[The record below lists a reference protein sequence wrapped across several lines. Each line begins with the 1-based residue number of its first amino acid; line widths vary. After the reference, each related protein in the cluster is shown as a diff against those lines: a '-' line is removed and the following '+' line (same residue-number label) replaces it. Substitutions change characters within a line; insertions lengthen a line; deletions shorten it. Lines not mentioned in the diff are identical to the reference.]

1 MDMFNGL
8 IRTLGAIQEI
18 QVKDRYRT
26 FLIHTDAEFLKEVGI
41 GDSIAVNGCCLSV
54 VALQHNQFS
63 VDVSEETLRCTT
75 FGNYKAGQIVHL
87 ETSLRLADRIDGHLL
102 TGHVDGVGEVVAL
115 EPVNQG
121 MTATFAYPNALYAYI
136 AKKGAIAIDGVS
148 LTVNEVTAQTFTVHW
163 IPITLE
169 KTHFKY
175 LRVGGKVNLEV
186 DLTARYLVH
195 FSQVQQE
202 QAHEHVV

>member
-1 MDMFNGL
+1 MFNGL
-8 IRTLGAIQEI
+8 IRTLGTIQDI
-18 QVKDRYRT
+18 QKKDRYRT
-26 FLIHTDAEFLKEVGI
+26 FVIQTTPQLLEDVGM

-54 VALQHNQFS
+54 VALQNNQFS
-63 VDVSEETLRCTT
+63 VDVSEETLHCTT
-75 FGNYKAGQIVHL
+75 FSNYKMGQIVHL
-87 ETSLRLADRIDGHLL
+87 ETSLRLSDRIDGHLL
-102 TGHVDGVGEVVAL
+102 TGHVDGVGEVVSL

-121 MTATFAYPNALYAYI
+121 MTATFAYPKALYAYI
-136 AKKGAIAIDGVS
+136 AKKGAIAVDGVS
-148 LTVNEVTAQTFTVHW
+148 LTVNAVTAQTFTVHW

-195 FSQVQQE
+195 FSQVQKE

>member
-1 MDMFNGL
+1 MFNGL
-8 IRTLGAIQEI
+8 IRTLGTIQDI
-18 QVKDRYRT
+18 QKKDRYCT
-26 FLIHTDAEFLKEVGI
+26 LIIQTTQQLLEEVGI

-54 VALQHNQFS
+54 VALKNNQFF
-63 VDVSEETLRCTT
+63 VDVSEETLDCTT
-75 FGNYKAGQIVHL
+75 FGNYKIGQIVHL
-87 ETSLRLADRIDGHLL
+87 ETSLRLSDRIDGHLL
-102 TGHVDGVGEVVAL
+102 TGHVDGVGEVVSL

-121 MTATFAYPNALYAYI
+121 MTATFAYPKSLYAYI

-148 LTVNEVTAQTFTVHW
+148 LTVNAVTAEIFTVHW

-175 LRVGGKVNLEV
+175 LQVGGKVNLEV

-195 FSQVQQE
+195 FSQVQKE

>member
-1 MDMFNGL
+1 MFNGL
-8 IRTLGAIQEI
+8 IRTVGAIQEI
-18 QVKDRYRT
+18 HEKDRYRT
-26 FLIHTDAEFLKEVGI
+26 FVIQTATEFLTEVGI
-41 GDSIAVNGCCLSV
+41 GDSISVNGCCLSV
-54 VALQHNQFS
+54 VALQHNQFL

-75 FGNYKAGQIVHL
+75 FGHYKTGQIVHL
-87 ETSLRLADRIDGHLL
+87 ETSLRLSDRIDGHLL
-102 TGHVDGVGEVVAL
+102 TGHVDGVGELVHL

-121 MTATFAYPNALYAYI
+121 MTATFAYPKALYAYI

-148 LTVNEVTAQTFTVHW
+148 LTVNAVTAQTFTVHW

-169 KTHFKY
+169 KTHFKHV
-175 LRVGGKVNLEV
+175 RVGEQVNLEV

-195 FSQVQQE
+195 FSQVQKE